1 MPTEVKKII
10 TQLIKIPLLT
20 PGGAL
25 AKRARSDVHLMSEY
39 ALYVKPHNVNLIRDS
54 LAVVSGTTKDVNRS
68 LTSGLG
74 LEVYYKIFDGRV
86 SLSQRSYSPG
96 YGRQSEKEI
105 EREYCLGMCLES
117 LCP

>member
-1 MPTEVKKII
+1 
-10 TQLIKIPLLT
+10 
-20 PGGAL
+20 
-25 AKRARSDVHLMSEY
+25 MSEY

-74 LEVYYKIFDGRV
+74 LVVYYKIFDGWV
-86 SLSQRSYSPG
+86 SLSQRSYSPD
-96 YGRQSEKEI
+96 YGRQSKKEMG
-105 EREYCLGMCLES
+105 RECRLGTCLES